1 LFFVSPCLVLSVAS
15 WGSVS
20 LAVFFFIVRMEISLF
35 LWKISFLYPTANS
48 FYAGLAEQAPGQL
61 SFSGFFVVMCVM
73 DLELFYAVQ
82 VCWSGQFGLW
92 WLLSEAA
99 IWDACKRWTQQSL
112 KQYKLSAQ
120 SSCTT
125 KELHCGLGLHSTSSS
140 YSRREAA
147 LGMYLLPCWRLD
159 VLLQLC
165 YF

>member
-1 LFFVSPCLVLSVAS
+1 
-15 WGSVS
+15 
-20 LAVFFFIVRMEISLF
+20 
-35 LWKISFLYPTANS
+35 
-48 FYAGLAEQAPGQL
+48 L

-92 WLLSEAA
+92 WLLFEAV
-99 IWDACKRWTQQSL
+99 IWDACKRWIQQSL

-147 LGMYLLPCWRLD
+147 LGMYLLPSWRLD
-159 VLLQLC
+159 VLLLVLWSQNWPCWHVCVSAWWVLQFSCLWQCC
-165 YF
+165 YPGLKIWSKCVTLAECPKS